1 MKYGSV
7 VVQQM
12 RNQLLRI
19 DRCALRKLIQRN
31 PAEVQIDS
39 FPAQIIPA
47 MEYAVQRDAVVRQRY
62 LIIQAELVAR
72 LIAPREEDFTDCQK
86 AADFDGSM
94 QFFRVFPLEACSSS
108 VYSRFSVSSVVSIA
122 AI

>member
-7 VVQQM
+7 VVQQI

-39 FPAQIIPA
+39 FTAQIIPA
-47 MEYAVQRDAVVRQRY
+47 MEYAVQRDAVIRQRY

-72 LIAPREEDFTDCQK
+72 LIAPREEDFTDCQGGDGMRLPHGGGRRAGIPAQWQAGLYARPASRTIQ
-86 AADFDGSM
+86 AA
-94 QFFRVFPLEACSSS
+94 
-108 VYSRFSVSSVVSIA
+108 
-122 AI
+122 